1 MVGINL
7 ADRRWSYVGFIV
19 MLLGL
24 GVLLVANFPQELGI
38 PLDVPLGWFGSA
50 VIALGVTV
58 YLLQRLAEQD
68 GRKGD
73 PPAPS

>member
-1 MVGINL
+1 MRI

-24 GVLLVANFPQELGI
+24 GVLVVANFSQELGI
-38 PLDVPLGWFGSA
+38 PLDVPVGALGST
-50 VIALGVTV
+50 VIVLGVTI
-58 YLLQRLAEQD
+58 YLVQRRAEHD
-68 GRKGD
+68 ARRDD